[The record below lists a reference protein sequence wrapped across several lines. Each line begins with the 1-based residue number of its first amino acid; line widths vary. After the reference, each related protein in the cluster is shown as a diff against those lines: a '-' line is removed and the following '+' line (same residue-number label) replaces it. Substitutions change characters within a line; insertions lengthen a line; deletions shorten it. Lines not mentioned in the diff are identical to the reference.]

1 MYSQIK
7 SILVFLVR
15 FRLQTSFPHPFLPP
29 LFFLVVVVT
38 YRLHSGS
45 FLSVDC
51 KSREDGFYLSRI
63 CIDHLRF
70 VFPSCPL
77 NAPWVF
83 PARSE
88 NSLRTTR
95 ISSFFWIFFCLF
107 ACVFHLAC
115 FLIQRDSNARVW
127 LSVSPGLFLNSV
139 RQTTHMFGCLFH
151 LACFLIQIDNKT
163 RLSAYFI
170 YHFCEVEKAIHLSI
184 SLVFLL
190 LYRWR
195 GGWGESRVLPDC
207 FKFCICFGEKKNKP
221 SKR

>member
-77 NAPWVF
+77 NAPCVF

-95 ISSFFWIFFCLF
+95 ISSFFLNIFLFICL
-107 ACVFHLAC
+107 CV
-115 FLIQRDSNARVW
+115 S
-127 LSVSPGLFLNSV
+127 SGLFLNSE
-139 RQTTHMFGCLFH
+139 RQQRTCL
-151 LACFLIQIDNKT
+151 AVCFT
-163 RLSAYFI
+163 W
-170 YHFCEVEKAIHLSI
+170 
-184 SLVFLL
+184 LV
-190 LYRWR
+190 
-195 GGWGESRVLPDC
+195 S
-207 FKFCICFGEKKNKP
+207 
-221 SKR
+221 